1 MRGEHNE
8 RRHTG
13 FYFLATVVLAVF
25 VLRVAEA
32 VLVPIAIAAL
42 LAFLLSPVVIRLHRW
57 GLGRTWAVA
66 LTAGLAFFTIASIGY
81 VITVQA
87 LELAQQLP
95 KYESNIDTKIE
106 RLRAS
111 HHAPALAEVT
121 NMMDRVQREMA
132 SSSTGP
138 LVRDGRSPVA
148 VTIESPS
155 EGPWKIFSGLVV
167 PAMAPV
173 GTALIVIVFAVAIL
187 LQREDLRDRFLNV
200 VSSSH
205 LNLATQVVAD
215 ASERVARYLGMQL
228 MINTGYGVFIGLGL
242 RLIGM
247 PNALLWGLLAGFFRF
262 IPYIGAWIAAACP
275 IILSLAIAPGW
286 WELSATFGLYLF
298 AEFVTAN
305 IVEVMLFGASTG
317 LSPLAVMISTVFWT
331 WLWGPPGL
339 FLATPITVC
348 MLVLGKHVPSL
359 AILNVLLGNRNA
371 LSPSAQF
378 YHRMLAMDSEEMV
391 DLALHYLEDH
401 ALADFYDEVYVPAL
415 IMSEDERHRGKLA
428 DIRERFI
435 VSAGREL
442 IEELERHRPMPPIGE
457 GPHPLVLIIPAFDEA
472 DELVGRMLRHLLG
485 EAGTLSEVITLNG
498 AALEGVEKMGGTVI
512 PVACV
517 SALPPSALAPSRRMI
532 RQIQGAS
539 PGIKVVAGVWAP
551 EGNLEE
557 IKPRLAHA
565 SPDMVATSLREAR
578 AQIAE
583 LLGAAGHP
591 KLN

>member
-1 MRGEHNE
+1 MRGEHND
-8 RRHTG
+8 RRYSAF
-13 FYFLATVVLAVF
+13 FYLATVVLAVF
-25 VLRVAEA
+25 VLRVAEE

-57 GLGRTWAVA
+57 GMGRTWAVA
-66 LTAGLAFFTIASIGY
+66 VTAGLAFLTIAGIGW
-81 VITVQA
+81 VITTQA
-87 LELAQQLP
+87 VELAQRLP
-95 KYESNIDTKIE
+95 KYETNIDAKID
-106 RLRAS
+106 RLAS
-111 HHAPALAEVT
+111 HHTLGFAEVT
-121 NMMDRVQREMA
+121 SMMDRVQREMA
-132 SSSTGP
+132 SPDLTKTP
-138 LVRDGRSPVA
+138 PTTRAPVV
-148 VTIESPS
+148 VTVETPA
-155 EGPWKIFSGLVV
+155 EGPWKMFSRLVIPV
-167 PAMAPV
+167 MAPI

-187 LQREDLRDRFLNV
+187 LQRDDLRDRFLNV
-200 VSSSH
+200 VSASH

-228 MINTGYGVFIGLGL
+228 MINTGYGLFIGVGL
-242 RLIGM
+242 RVIGI
-247 PNALLWGLLAGFFRF
+247 PNALLWGLLAMVFRF

-286 WELSATFGLYLF
+286 WEVTVTFGLYLF
-298 AEFVTAN
+298 AEFITAN

-317 LSPLAVMISTVFWT
+317 LAPLAVMISTVFWT

-348 MLVLGKHVPSL
+348 LLVLGKHVPSL
-359 AILNVLLGNRNA
+359 AVLNVLLGNRNS

-378 YHRMLAMDSEEMV
+378 YHRMLAMDSEEMA
-391 DLALHYLEDH
+391 DLAFQYLEDH

-435 VSAGREL
+435 ISAGREL
-442 IEELERHRPMPPIGE
+442 IEELERRRPMPPIGE
-457 GPHPLVLIIPAFDEA
+457 GPHPLVLIVPAFDEA

-485 EAGTLSEVITLNG
+485 ESGTLSEVIALNG
-498 AALEGVEKMGGTVI
+498 PAIEGVEKMGGTVI

-517 SALPPSALAPSRRMI
+517 SALPPSALAPARRVI
-532 RQIQGAS
+532 RQLQVAS
-539 PGIKVVAGVWAP
+539 PGVKVVAGVWAP

-578 AQIAE
+578 AQIGE
-583 LLGAAGHP
+583 LLGATGLQP
-591 KLN
+591 RT